1 MYKAILENIS
11 GIEIWPVIGL
21 IIFFTFF
28 TGVLIWAFR
37 MKNEEVNH
45 MANLPLS
52 ENDQSLVKGDV
63 KNG

>member
-37 MKNEEVNH
+37 MKKEDVAH

-52 ENDQSLVKGDV
+52 ENDQSLIKGDV

>member
-37 MKNEEVNH
+37 MKKEDVNH